1 MKIFSVL
8 LVVLLLLGGLAWWY
22 RDLLPFG
29 DGGGES
35 VEVSEAA
42 AATAADKLE
51 QMREDGEPVRL
62 SSVELSSL
70 LRYRSPSWAATSV
83 SDPEIHMAGDTLWVA
98 GTIPTDR
105 IPPHPDLDRV
115 RGLLPDSARLEV
127 RGNVRSLGSG
137 RAALAVRQVEFAGIP
152 IPERY
157 YPTMLDRLGRSEE
170 AGLAPSE
177 MSLPLPPGITEARVE
192 DGYLVLIP

>member
-29 DGGGES
+29 DGAES
-35 VEVSEAA
+35 VEVSEEAA
-42 AATAADKLE
+42 AMAEDKLA

-83 SDPEIHMAGDTLWVA
+83 SDPEVQMAGDTLWVA

-127 RGNVRSLGSG
+127 RGSVRSLGSG

-152 IPERY
+152 IPDRY
-157 YPTMLDRLGRSEE
+157 YATMLDRLGRSDE
-170 AGLAPSE
+170 AGLAPEE

-192 DGYLVLIP
+192 GGYLVLIP